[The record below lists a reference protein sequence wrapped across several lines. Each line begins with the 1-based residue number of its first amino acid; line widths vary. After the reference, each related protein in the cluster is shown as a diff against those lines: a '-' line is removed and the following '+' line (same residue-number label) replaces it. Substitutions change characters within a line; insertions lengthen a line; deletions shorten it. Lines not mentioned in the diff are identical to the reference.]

1 MEEFIGKWKSEE
13 SEGFEDY
20 LKALGVALP
29 LRKIAAMQNPTV
41 VVKDN
46 EDGTYTVSTI
56 TTFKSHTVT
65 FKLDV
70 EQDEDTPDGRK
81 VKTTF
86 TMEDG
91 KLLQHQ
97 MLNGEVSS
105 KLVRELVDGKLKIT
119 ATAGDA
125 IYIRTY
131 TKE

>member
-1 MEEFIGKWKSEE
+1 MLIADASFTDSNNYNIFDILFS
-13 SEGFEDY
+13 
-20 LKALGVALP
+20 GVALP

-81 VKTTF
+81 VKVKVILFICETIYF
-86 TMEDG
+86 
-91 KLLQHQ
+91 L
-97 MLNGEVSS
+97 
-105 KLVRELVDGKLKIT
+105 ELPCQL
-119 ATAGDA
+119 
-125 IYIRTY
+125 
-131 TKE
+131 